1 VSDHRRRPEHP
12 ATRDGR
18 EPVRGPA
25 NRACFHCMDVDPNRR
40 SPPCVLVIF
49 GASGDLTARKL
60 LPALARLAGRGALPP
75 EVALIGVAR
84 TPMTD
89 QEFADR
95 CRRTVPDEGQ
105 ARWRELTAAARY
117 VSGDYD
123 DPTTYQR
130 LAEVLAECDRRHGT
144 AGNRVYY
151 FATPPRLFGPIAV
164 TLGKAGLSVP
174 AGDSFIRAVIE
185 KPFGW
190 DETSARELYADLSSA
205 FVEDQIFRIDHYLA
219 KETVQNLLA
228 LRFANSIFEP
238 IWNRTWVD
246 NVQITVAETL
256 GVGERGAFYET
267 TGAMRDIVQNHV
279 LQVLSLF
286 LMEPPTSFHPE
297 AIRDEKVKLLRAIRP
312 LEEEA
317 EIAADA
323 VRGQYTRGG
332 TRDDLMAGY
341 RDEPDVDPLSATE
354 TFVAMRLEVQN
365 WRWTGVPV
373 YVRTGKRLPARVTEV
388 AIEFHRPPQLPLFPG
403 TAEGLEPDALI
414 VRVQPDEGLSLR
426 FGAKVPGH
434 AFRVQKA
441 SMDFSYASFEEQ
453 SPDAYERVLLD
464 ALIGDPTLFIR
475 ADEVGRSWRI
485 VDPVMQY
492 WAHDGRPIPL
502 YQAATWGPPEAA
514 ALIARDGRS
523 WRPTGRRGGAQ
534 H

>member
-1 VSDHRRRPEHP
+1 MT
-12 ATRDGR
+12 A
-18 EPVRGPA
+18 
-25 NRACFHCMDVDPNRR
+25 DVDRR

-60 LPALARLAGRGALPP
+60 LPALARLAGYGALPS
-75 EVALIGVAR
+75 EVTLIGVAR

-89 QEFADR
+89 DEFGDL
-95 CRRTVPDEGQ
+95 CRRSVSAEDDP
-105 ARWRELTAAARY
+105 RWTTLTATARY
-117 VSGDYD
+117 VHGGYD
-123 DPTTYQR
+123 DPATYRR
-130 LAEVLAECDRRHGT
+130 LAEVMAECDARHGC

-151 FATPPRLFGPIAV
+151 FSTPPRLFGPIAV
-164 TLGKAGLSVP
+164 NLGKAGLSVP
-174 AGDSFIRAVIE
+174 DGDSFVRAVIE

-190 DETSARELYADLSSA
+190 DEPSARDLYADLTTA
-205 FVEDQIFRIDHYLA
+205 FTEEQIFRIDHYLA

-246 NVQITVAETL
+246 NVQVTVAETL
-256 GVGERGAFYET
+256 GVGDRGGFYET

-286 LMEPPTSFHPE
+286 LMEPPTSFHAE
-297 AIRDEKVKLLRAIRP
+297 GIRDEKVKLLRAIRP
-312 LEEEA
+312 LEDEA
-317 EIAADA
+317 EIAANA

-332 TRDDLMAGY
+332 TRTDLMPGY
-341 RDEPDVDPLSATE
+341 REEPGVDPLSATE

-365 WRWTGVPV
+365 WRWTGVPI
-373 YVRTGKRLPARVTEV
+373 YVRTGKRLPTRVTEV
-388 AIEFHRPPQLPLFPG
+388 AMEFRRPPQLPLFPG
-403 TAEGLEPDALI
+403 TSENLEPDALI

-441 SMDFSYASFEEQ
+441 SMDFSYQSFEEE
-453 SPDAYERVLLD
+453 SPDAYERVILD

-492 WAHDGRPIPL
+492 WAADSRPIPL
-502 YQAATWGPPEAA
+502 YQAATWGPPEAE
-514 ALIARDGRS
+514 ALIARDGRT
-523 WRPTGRRGGAQ
+523 WRQ
-534 H
+534 SS

>member
-1 VSDHRRRPEHP
+1 
-12 ATRDGR
+12 
-18 EPVRGPA
+18 
-25 NRACFHCMDVDPNRR
+25 MDVDADRR

-60 LPALARLAGRGALPP
+60 LPALERLAGYGALPP
-75 EVALIGVAR
+75 EVALVGVAR
-84 TPMTD
+84 TAMSD
-89 QEFADR
+89 DEFGNL
-95 CRRTVPDEGQ
+95 CRRSVSGADHS
-105 ARWRELTAAARY
+105 RWQELTEASRY
-117 VSGDYD
+117 VHGDYD
-123 DPTTYQR
+123 DPATYQR
-130 LAEVLAECDRRHGT
+130 LAEVLAECDDRRGT

-151 FATPPRLFGPIAV
+151 FATPPRLFGPIAMS
-164 TLGKAGLSVP
+164 LGKAGLSVP
-174 AGDSFIRAVIE
+174 TGGGFVRAVVE

-190 DETSARELYADLSSA
+190 DEISARELYADLSSA
-205 FVEDQIFRIDHYLA
+205 FVEEQIFRIDHYLA

-228 LRFANSIFEP
+228 LRFANSVFEP

-256 GVGERGAFYET
+256 GVGERGGFYET

-286 LMEPPTSFHPE
+286 LMEPPTSFHAE
-297 AIRDEKVKLLRAIRP
+297 AIRDEKVKLLRAIQP
-312 LEEEA
+312 LDDEA
-317 EIAADA
+317 EIAANA

-332 TRDDLMAGY
+332 TRDDLMPGY
-341 RDEPDVDPLSATE
+341 RDEPGVDPLSATE

-365 WRWTGVPV
+365 WRWTGVPI
-373 YVRTGKRLPARVTEV
+373 YVRTGKRLPVRLTEV
-388 AIEFHRPPQLPLFPG
+388 AMEFRRPPQLPLFPG
-403 TAEGLEPDALI
+403 TAERLEPDALI

-441 SMDFSYASFEEQ
+441 SMDFSYESFEEQ
-453 SPDAYERVLLD
+453 SPDAYERVILD

-485 VDPVMQY
+485 VDPVMRF
-492 WAHDGRPIPL
+492 WAGDEGPIPL
-502 YQAATWGPPEAA
+502 YQAGAWGPSEAR

-523 WRPTGRRGGAQ
+523 WRHSG
-534 H
+534 

>member
-1 VSDHRRRPEHP
+1 M
-12 ATRDGR
+12 T
-18 EPVRGPA
+18 
-25 NRACFHCMDVDPNRR
+25 DPDRR
-40 SPPCVLVIF
+40 SPPCALVIF

-60 LPALARLAGRGALPP
+60 LPALERLATYGALPP
-75 EVALIGVAR
+75 QVTLIGVAR
-84 TPMTD
+84 TPMSD
-89 QEFADR
+89 GEFRDY
-95 CRRTVPDEGQ
+95 CRERVPGT
-105 ARWRELTAAARY
+105 AGPGWTALTASARY
-117 VSGDYD
+117 VAGGYD
-123 DPTTYQR
+123 DPATHRR
-130 LAEVLAECDRRHGT
+130 LAEVLDECDRDAGT

-164 TLGKAGLSVP
+164 HLAEAGLGRSPLGGFV
-174 AGDSFIRAVIE
+174 RAVIE

-190 DETSARELYADLSSA
+190 DEASARDLYADLSSA
-205 FVEDQIFRIDHYLA
+205 FAEEQIFRIDHYLA

-256 GVGERGAFYET
+256 GVGDRGGFYET

-312 LEEEA
+312 LDE
-317 EIAADA
+317 AADVTANA

-332 TRDDLMAGY
+332 TREDLMTGY
-341 RDEPDVDPLSATE
+341 RDEPGVDPLSSTE
-354 TFVAMRLEVQN
+354 TFVALRLDIDN

-373 YVRTGKRLPARVTEV
+373 YVRTGKRLPCRVTEV
-388 AIEFHRPPQLPLFPG
+388 AMEFHRPPQLPLFPG
-403 TAEGLEPDALI
+403 PAGDLEPDALV

-441 SMDFSYASFEEQ
+441 SMDFSYESFEEQ
-453 SPDAYERVLLD
+453 APDAYERVILD

-485 VDPVMQY
+485 VDPVLEH
-492 WAHDGRPIPL
+492 WSEDPGSIPL

-514 ALIARDGRS
+514 ALIARDGRR
-523 WRPTGRRGGAQ
+523 WRTPS
-534 H
+534 

>member
-1 VSDHRRRPEHP
+1 MSID
-12 ATRDGR
+12 TG
-18 EPVRGPA
+18 
-25 NRACFHCMDVDPNRR
+25 RR
-40 SPPCVLVIF
+40 SPPCALVIF

-60 LPALARLAGRGALPP
+60 LPALARLAGYGALPP
-75 EVALIGVAR
+75 EVTLVGVAR

-89 QEFADR
+89 AEFADA
-95 CRRTVPDEGQ
+95 CRRDAPTAGNP
-105 ARWRELTAAARY
+105 RWQDMTATARY
-117 VSGDYD
+117 VSGHYD
-123 DPTTYQR
+123 DPATYQR
-130 LAEVLAECDRRHGT
+130 LAEVLATCDGRHGT

-151 FATPPRLFGPIAV
+151 LATPPRLFGPIAV
-164 TLGKAGLSVP
+164 NLGKAGLSVP
-174 AGDSFIRAVIE
+174 AGDSSIRVVVE

-190 DETSARELYADLSSA
+190 DEASARELYADLSSA
-205 FVEDQIFRIDHYLA
+205 FVEEQVFRIDHYLA

-256 GVGERGAFYET
+256 GVGERGGFYET

-297 AIRDEKVKLLRAIRP
+297 AIRDEKVKLLRAIRT
-312 LEEEA
+312 LEGDA
-317 EIAADA
+317 EIAENA

-332 TRDDLMAGY
+332 TREELMPGY
-341 RDEPDVDPLSATE
+341 REEPGVDPLSATE
-354 TFVAMRLEVQN
+354 TFVAMRLEVRN

-373 YVRTGKRLPARVTEV
+373 YVRTGKRLPARITDV
-388 AIEFHRPPQLPLFPG
+388 AIEFRRPPQLPLFPG
-403 TAEGLEPDALI
+403 TAAGLEPDALI

-441 SMDFSYASFEEQ
+441 SMDFSYESFEEQ
-453 SPDAYERVLLD
+453 SPDAYERVILD

-485 VDPVMQY
+485 VDPVMQF
-492 WAHDGRPIPL
+492 WARDERPIPL
-502 YQAATWGPPEAA
+502 YQAATWGPPEAGS
-514 ALIARDGRS
+514 LIARDGRS
-523 WRPTGRRGGAQ
+523 WR
-534 H
+534 HSS

>member
-1 VSDHRRRPEHP
+1 MTDL
-12 ATRDGR
+12 D
-18 EPVRGPA
+18 
-25 NRACFHCMDVDPNRR
+25 RR
-40 SPPCVLVIF
+40 SPPCALVIF

-60 LPALARLAGRGALPP
+60 LPALERLANHGALPR

-84 TPMTD
+84 TPMSDDEFRAYCRERVAGTD
-89 QEFADR
+89 N
-95 CRRTVPDEGQ
+95 P
-105 ARWRELTAAARY
+105 RWAELTDAARY
-117 VSGDYD
+117 VAGGYD
-123 DPTTYQR
+123 DPATYQR
-130 LAEVLAECDRRHGT
+130 LAEVLEDSDRRMGT

-151 FATPPRLFGPIAV
+151 FSTPPRLFGPIAIS
-164 TLGKAGLSVP
+164 LGKAGLTRESDGGFV
-174 AGDSFIRAVIE
+174 RAVIE

-190 DETSARELYADLSSA
+190 GEDSARELYADLSTA
-205 FVEDQIFRIDHYLA
+205 FTEEQIFRIDHYLA

-256 GVGERGAFYET
+256 GVGDRGGFYET

-312 LEEEA
+312 LDDEA
-317 EIAADA
+317 EIAANA

-332 TRDDLMAGY
+332 TRDDLMPGY
-341 RDEPDVDPLSATE
+341 RDESGVDPLSSTE
-354 TFVAMRLEVQN
+354 TFVALRLDIDN

-373 YVRTGKRLPARVTEV
+373 YVRTGKRLPIRTTEV
-388 AIEFHRPPQLPLFPG
+388 AMEFHRPPQLPLFPG
-403 TAEGLEPDALI
+403 PTADMEPDALI
-414 VRVQPDEGLSLR
+414 VRVQPDEGLTIR

-441 SMDFSYASFEEQ
+441 SMDFSYESFEEQ
-453 SPDAYERVLLD
+453 SPDAYERVILD
-464 ALIGDPTLFIR
+464 ALVGDPTLFIR

-485 VDPVMQY
+485 VDPVLRY
-492 WAHDGRPIPL
+492 WAGDPAPIPL

-514 ALIARDGRS
+514 ALIARDDRRWRS
-523 WRPTGRRGGAQ
+523 LT
-534 H
+534 